1 MEQASL
7 ELLEHGL
14 RQYGISPTGEMMKA
28 IVRHLEMV
36 VEWNERIN
44 LTAITAE
51 RDMVVKHALDSASVL
66 GALTL
71 KPGMRLLDVGTG
83 AGFPGVVLKCI
94 APDVKVSLLESLQK
108 RCKFL
113 EAVGEEVVAPL
124 TSGAGGYDV
133 VWGRAED
140 LGQDARFRE
149 QFDLVM
155 ARAVAELRVLSE
167 YCLPFCRVGGE
178 FVAMKGPAAAE
189 ELAGAEKALS
199 VLGGDLVEVREVE
212 LPEGAGL
219 RSIIRIKKVRATPK
233 TYPRRAGTPA
243 KSPL

>member
-7 ELLEHGL
+7 ELLELGL
-14 RQYGISPTGEMMKA
+14 RQYGIQPTGDMIRA

-51 RDMVVKHALDSASVL
+51 RDMVVKHALDSASVF
-66 GALTL
+66 GALDL

-94 APDVKVSLLESLQK
+94 VPELSVSLLESLQK

-113 EAVGEEVVAPL
+113 EAVGEEVIGKQLRAV
-124 TSGAGGYDV
+124 SGYDV
-133 VWGRAED
+133 IWGRAED

-149 QFDLVM
+149 RFDIVM

-189 ELAGAEKALS
+189 ELAGAEKALTL
-199 VLGGDLVEVREVE
+199 LGGTLVEVREVE

-233 TYPRRAGTPA
+233 AYPRRAGTPA